1 MHENMLIL
9 SHHQIYLNMTTFK
22 KTIVLIFCTPITI
35 HKNNNSFKYLKKI
48 EHNFQDQTFNYITF
62 FEH

>member
-35 HKNNNSFKYLKKI
+35 HKNNNSFEYLKKI
-48 EHNFQDQTFNYITF
+48 KHNFSRPNIQLYNLF
-62 FEH
+62 